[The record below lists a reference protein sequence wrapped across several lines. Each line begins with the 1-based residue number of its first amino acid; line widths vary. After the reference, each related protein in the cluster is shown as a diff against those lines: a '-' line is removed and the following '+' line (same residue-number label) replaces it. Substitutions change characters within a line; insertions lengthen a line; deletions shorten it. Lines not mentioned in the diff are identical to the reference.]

1 VENET
6 REVTRE
12 ELYKLVWSKSLVILA
27 QEFGISDVG
36 LAKICKRLNVPRPY
50 RGYWALVA
58 AGRKMSIPSLPLA
71 KKDMPVKA
79 FISPYVKPQ
88 PTIEDRARAGLIETE
103 SLPANRIIV
112 AETLHGGHP
121 LVRETRKL
129 LKRGFVDVYGRL
141 FASWREKPKQGC
153 LDLRVTKKSLYR
165 ALRIMDAL
173 VKAIEVRS
181 GEIET
186 KDRQTLCVMNQAEVR
201 FNLWEKV
208 ARSERELTKD
218 ERGESYVRDR
228 WIYTPTGEFTFKI
241 EEWNVGKK
249 SWKDKKQ
256 KPLEDQLNDIMVE
269 LITASEI
276 IHARDLE
283 REREEQRRLEAE
295 CQRQEME
302 RQRRLEEERLQELET
317 MTALWVKSRDLR
329 AFIEECESTLSA
341 SAEASSDGSQARWLR
356 WALAYTDYLDP
367 FKSGRLL
374 RMIQMREGSTK
385 GEVAEET

>member
-12 ELYKLVWSKSLVILA
+12 ELYKLVWSKPLVILA

-58 AGRKMSIPSLPLA
+58 AGRKMSIPSLPPA
-71 KKDMPVKA
+71 KKDIPVKA

-88 PTIEDRARAGLIETE
+88 PTIEDRARAALIETE
-103 SLPANRIIV
+103 SLSANRIIV
-112 AETLHGGHP
+112 AETLHGAHP
-121 LVRETRKL
+121 LIRETRKL
-129 LKRGFVDVYGRL
+129 LERGFVDVYGRL
-141 FASWREKPKQGC
+141 FASWREKPKDGC

-173 VKAIEVRS
+173 VKAIEARG

-208 ARSERELTKD
+208 TRSERELTKE

-228 WIYTPTGEFTFKI
+228 WIYTPTGEITFKI

-256 KPLEDQLNDIMVE
+256 KPLEDQLNDIMVG
-269 LITASEI
+269 LITASQI

-283 REREEQRRLEAE
+283 REREEERRLEAE
-295 CQRQEME
+295 CQRQEIE
-302 RQRRLEEERLQELET
+302 RQRRLEEERHEELEK
-317 MTALWVKSRDLR
+317 MAALWVKSRNLKLFLD
-329 AFIEECESTLSA
+329 ECQSSLSA
-341 SAEASSDGSQARWLR
+341 SAGSPADDSKARWLR
-356 WALAYTDYLDP
+356 WASAYADSLDP
-367 FKSGRLL
+367 FNSGRLSK
-374 RMIQMREGSTK
+374 MVQTCDEPYKS
-385 GEVAEET
+385 EP